1 MATDSITGFLAS
13 ALGEKEKAEF
23 LIVLCFLISLFFS
36 AFVLP
41 RVLVISKRKRLYDD
55 PNARKSHTQAVPRL
69 GGFVFV
75 PAICIS
81 LSFTTAVRFMMNFP
95 FNSALTGYTLL
106 ELLFL
111 LTGALFLY
119 LVGVKDDLIGV
130 RYRKKFMAQFLVASL
145 FPLSGLYLNNMYGLF
160 GVYELPALIAV
171 PFSIVLVVYITNAIN
186 LMDGID
192 GLAAGGSLISFIT
205 FGILFFLKSEWVYCM
220 LAFSIV
226 GCVLPFLFYNTLGS
240 VSHGTKIF
248 MGDSGSLS
256 LGYLL
261 AFFAIKYAMYI
272 PESGYHVEDMIIPF
286 SLLFIPVFDAL
297 RVMIVRF
304 YQRVPVFLADRNHI
318 HHKCLDA
325 GFTHLQA
332 TGLLLGYTLIML
344 LFNLMLVEYV
354 NFNIVVVVNMLF
366 GILMNYLLGIKIG
379 QRKIAH
385 KVSMSGLKK

>member
-145 FPLSGLYLNNMYGLF
+145 FPLSGLYLNNIY
-160 GVYELPALIAV
+160 
-171 PFSIVLVVYITNAIN
+171 
-186 LMDGID
+186 
-192 GLAAGGSLISFIT
+192 
-205 FGILFFLKSEWVYCM
+205 
-220 LAFSIV
+220 
-226 GCVLPFLFYNTLGS
+226 
-240 VSHGTKIF
+240 
-248 MGDSGSLS
+248 
-256 LGYLL
+256 
-261 AFFAIKYAMYI
+261 
-272 PESGYHVEDMIIPF
+272 
-286 SLLFIPVFDAL
+286 
-297 RVMIVRF
+297 
-304 YQRVPVFLADRNHI
+304 
-318 HHKCLDA
+318 
-325 GFTHLQA
+325 
-332 TGLLLGYTLIML
+332 
-344 LFNLMLVEYV
+344 
-354 NFNIVVVVNMLF
+354 
-366 GILMNYLLGIKIG
+366 
-379 QRKIAH
+379 
-385 KVSMSGLKK
+385 